1 MQIKKT
7 NWLKYVYI
15 SVYISIFS
23 RMGIIT
29 TAQLSEDKD
38 LSVNLTQGPVIITS
52 LRAKFS

>member
-38 LSVNLTQGPVIITS
+38 LSVNLTQGPVVITS